1 MDLVV
6 NGEAYRHNGEA
17 TIADL
22 LRECRAEA
30 GRTAVMVN
38 GDVVRKSSF
47 DSVRLSD
54 GDHVEL
60 IVIAAGG

>member
-1 MDLVV
+1 MNLVV
-6 NGEAYRHNGEA
+6 NGEAYRHNGQA

-22 LRECRAEA
+22 LRECHAEA

-38 GDVVRKSSF
+38 GDVVRKGSF
-47 DSVRLSD
+47 DSVSLSD
-54 GDHVEL
+54 GDRVEL

>member
-6 NGEAYRHNGEA
+6 NGEPYLYNGQA
-17 TIADL
+17 TITDL

-38 GDVVRKSSF
+38 GDVVRKNSF
-47 DSVRLSD
+47 ETVRLSD
-54 GDHVEL
+54 GDRVEL

>member
-1 MDLVV
+1 MNLVL
-6 NGEAYRHNGEA
+6 NGESYRYNEQA

-22 LRECRAEA
+22 LRECQAEA

-47 DSVRLSD
+47 DAVRLSD

>member
-6 NGEAYRHNGEA
+6 NGEAYRHNGQA
-17 TIADL
+17 TIAEL
-22 LRECRAEA
+22 LQECHAEA

-38 GDVVRKSSF
+38 GDVLRKSSF

>member
-22 LRECRAEA
+22 LLECQAEA

-38 GDVVRKSSF
+38 GDVMRKGTF
-47 DSVRLSD
+47 DAVRLSD

>member
-6 NGEAYRHNGEA
+6 NGEAYRHNGQA
-17 TIADL
+17 TIAEL
-22 LRECRAEA
+22 LQECHAEA

-38 GDVVRKSSF
+38 GDVVRKGTF
-47 DSVRLSD
+47 DAVRLSD

>member
-1 MDLVV
+1 MPLFRW
-6 NGEAYRHNGEA
+6 GYRHDGQA

-22 LRECRAEA
+22 LRECHAEA

-38 GDVVRKSSF
+38 GDVLRKGSF
-47 DSVRLSD
+47 ETVRLSD

>member
-1 MDLVV
+1 
-6 NGEAYRHNGEA
+6 
-17 TIADL
+17 
-22 LRECRAEA
+22 
-30 GRTAVMVN
+30 MVN

>member
-1 MDLVV
+1 MNLVV
-6 NGEAYRHNGEA
+6 NGEAYRHNGQA
-17 TIADL
+17 TISDL

-38 GDVVRKSSF
+38 GDIVRKSSF

-54 GDHVEL
+54 GDRVEL